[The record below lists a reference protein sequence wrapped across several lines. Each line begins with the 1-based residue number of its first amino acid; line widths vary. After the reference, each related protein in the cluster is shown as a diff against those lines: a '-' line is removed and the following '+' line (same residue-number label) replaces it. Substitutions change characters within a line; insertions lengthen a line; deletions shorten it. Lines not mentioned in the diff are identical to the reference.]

1 MYSSMA
7 AGKVSSSKMQLGNS
21 SRKEL
26 SSPLLPVSIYDVHG
40 SLSCA
45 NVYLPQPC
53 VSLLRTA
60 RCSNLQGEDTH
71 THTHLGCVVAA
82 KRPSYLNPLS
92 FPLLWSAALSSRNLS
107 FFQKK
112 NKHRRQD
119 LLLYIAREQT
129 PTKKRMEIPS
139 SFSPA
144 REWMHTQ
151 KEWMVNNKKKQK
163 TKRRNRGAKNP
174 TDRSGRHV

>member
-60 RCSNLQGEDTH
+60 RCSKLQGEDTH

-92 FPLLWSAALSSRNLS
+92 FPCFGQRPSPHGISHS
-107 FFQKK
+107 FRRKTNKEDKIYYFTLHV
-112 NKHRRQD
+112 NKHQ
-119 LLLYIAREQT
+119 
-129 PTKKRMEIPS
+129 P
-139 SFSPA
+139 
-144 REWMHTQ
+144 
-151 KEWMVNNKKKQK
+151 
-163 TKRRNRGAKNP
+163 
-174 TDRSGRHV
+174 RSGWKSLLPFPLRANGCTHRKNGW